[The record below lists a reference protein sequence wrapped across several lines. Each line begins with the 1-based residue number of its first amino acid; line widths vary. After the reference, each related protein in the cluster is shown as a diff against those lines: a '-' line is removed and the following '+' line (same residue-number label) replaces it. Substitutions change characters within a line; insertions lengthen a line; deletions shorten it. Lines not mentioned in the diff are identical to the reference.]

1 MQDELSDTDF
11 TVIAVAIQEDADGLE
26 PFLEGITFPVL
37 LDREHVLTELYA
49 ISNVPTVIWI
59 DADDT
64 IVRPNS
70 VAVSTDTFVDFTGV
84 TCEQDLVALRRW
96 IRDGDVPLSPEQAH
110 GVVADLSDDE
120 VDARLEFRVAA
131 HLRRVGR
138 ESEAAAHFERAA
150 RLAPHDFTIR
160 RAMMPLIGVD
170 PFGEAFFELWAEF
183 QAAGSPYHGLG
194 DPIRD

>member
-11 TVIAVAIQEDADGLE
+11 TVIAVAIQEDPEGLA

-59 DADDT
+59 DADGT

-84 TCEQDLVALRRW
+84 NCEEDLVALRRW
-96 IRDGDVPLSPEQAH
+96 IREGVVPVSPEQALTA
-110 GVVADLSDDE
+110 VADLSDDE
-120 VDARLEFRVAA
+120 IDARLEFRVAA
-131 HLRRVGR
+131 HLRRSGD
-138 ESEAAAHFERAA
+138 EAGAAGHFERAGQ
-150 RLAPHDFTIR
+150 LAPHDFTIR
-160 RAMMPLIGVD
+160 RAMMPLTGVD

-183 QAAGSPYHGLG
+183 QAAGSPYHGFG
-194 DPIRD
+194 EPIRD

>member
-1 MQDELSDTDF
+1 MQDELSDTDLAI
-11 TVIAVAIQEDADGLE
+11 IAVAIQEDGEGLA
-26 PFLEGITFPVL
+26 PFLEGITMPVL

-59 DADDT
+59 DADDS

-96 IRDGDVPLSPEQAH
+96 IREGVVPISPAEAESA
-110 GVVADLSDDE
+110 VADLADDE

-131 HLRRVGR
+131 QLRRTGD
-138 ESEAAAHFERAA
+138 EAAAAAHFERAA
-150 RLAPHDFTIR
+150 ELAPYDFTIR
-160 RAMMPLIGVD
+160 RAMMPLTGVD
-170 PFGEAFFELWAEF
+170 PFGEAFFELYAEF
-183 QAAGSPYHGLG
+183 QAAGSPYHGIG
-194 DPIRD
+194 TPIRD